1 MDANLDGKSLDI
13 RTDKLE
19 QLKAVFPEIFTE
31 GKLDWE
37 RLRETLG
44 EATASGNERYVLNW
58 AGKADAFRA
67 IQTPSTATLTP
78 DRAESVNFD
87 SSENIFIEGE
97 NLEALKILQKSYYGK
112 VKMIYIDPPY
122 NTGND
127 SFVYPDKFSE
137 SREDYLK
144 RIGDKDAEGNLLR
157 QGVFQKNSK
166 DSGHYH
172 SNWLSMMYPRL
183 FLARNLLREDGVIFV
198 SIDDHEAHNLRLLMN
213 EIFGEENFIAQFV
226 WEGALKNDSKFVS
239 VSHDYMIC
247 FCRHKEALKLNDQL
261 WRLRKQGIDE
271 IFSQVETLREKHQDN
286 FDIINAEFRHWFRSL
301 PKNHPS
307 FQHRHYSTIDAN
319 GVYFPGDVSWP
330 GGGGPKYDVLH
341 PDTKEPVR
349 VPARGWVFPRKETML
364 SAIDAGRIEFGEDH
378 TSIPKRKYYLHETEG
393 QVLPSVIYKDRR
405 TAQQRLDKLL
415 GGRVFNNPKDDE
427 VLAKLVEATTQEG
440 DIILDFFAGSGS
452 TAEAIIRV
460 VQETN
465 GVRRFILVQFPET
478 VDQLKRE
485 QKAAHEF
492 CVSLQRPPLISEIT
506 KERIR
511 RSIKMADPESKW
523 QLGFKAFAI
532 THSNFKLWRSDGIAN
547 QATLEQ
553 QLDLLTDAAPEDGD
567 EEAILFELMLKQG
580 FELTAP
586 IEKRNAKKQH
596 YYLVD
601 GLMAVAIRHLSPAI
615 ITDMLAASPRFVVC
629 LDSLFGQNDALK
641 ANTQLQFKD
650 AGIEFRSI

>member
-13 RTDKLE
+13 CTDKLE
-19 QLKAVFPEIFTE
+19 RLKEVFPEIFTE

-198 SIDDHEAHNLRLLMN
+198 SIDDNEAHNLRLLMN
-213 EIFGEENFIAQFV
+213 EIFGEESFIAVFPWRKRTAKSDVPFGVSQDFEWV
-226 WEGALKNDSKFVS
+226 IAYTKINFQAGRPIERAYHHSDDYGEG
-239 VSHDYMIC
+239 
-247 FCRHKEALKLNDQL
+247 
-261 WRLRKQGIDE
+261 WRLADLTKQSTQSERPNSFFPLINPRDGRSYTPSPNRVWGVSKDTWK
-271 IFSQVETLREKHQDN
+271 SYYEKGK
-286 FDIINAEFRHWFRSL
+286 I
-301 PKNHPS
+301 
-307 FQHRHYSTIDAN
+307 
-319 GVYFPGDVSWP
+319 VFPGDYDFLKITRPAYRVFESEDREKNTAKFGTEEARSSVSTLLP
-330 GGGGPKYDVLH
+330 ESVGRTEDG
-341 PDTKEPVR
+341 TKEILDLFK
-349 VPARGWVFPRKETML
+349 GKVFPFPKP
-364 SAIDAGRIEFGEDH
+364 
-378 TSIPKRKYYLHETEG
+378 TSLLEYLASLVPE
-393 QVLPSVIYKDRR
+393 KDFI
-405 TAQQRLDKLL
+405 A
-415 GGRVFNNPKDDE
+415 
-427 VLAKLVEATTQEG
+427 
-440 DIILDFFAGSGS
+440 LDFFAGSASFAQALQQLNQKDGG
-452 TAEAIIRV
+452 
-460 VQETN
+460 N
-465 GVRRFILVQFPET
+465 RRYLCIQFPEAT
-478 VDQLKRE
+478 DPNSEAYEKGY
-485 QKAAHEF
+485 KT
-492 CVSLQRPPLISEIT
+492 ISAIAR
-506 KERIR
+506 ERIR
-511 RSIKMADPESKW
+511 RAIRAIDPKDKFR
-523 QLGFKAFAI
+523 LGYKAFTI

-553 QLDLLTDAAPEDGD
+553 QLDLLTDAAPENGD

-586 IEKRNAKKQH
+586 IEKRNAEKQH

-601 GLMAVAIRHLSPAI
+601 GSMAAAIRHLSPAI
-615 ITDMLAASPRFVVC
+615 IADMLAAAPHFVVC